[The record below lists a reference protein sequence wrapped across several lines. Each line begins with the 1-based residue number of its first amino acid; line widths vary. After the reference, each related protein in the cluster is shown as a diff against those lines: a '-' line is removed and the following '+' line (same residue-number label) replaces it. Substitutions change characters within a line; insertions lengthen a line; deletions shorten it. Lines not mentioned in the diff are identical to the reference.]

1 MPFSAESKRSHL
13 DSSDN
18 ETQIQ
23 KKRRVFDSDND
34 DDVNAGILENEE
46 SGKNRVRAM
55 IDDED

>member
-1 MPFSAESKRSHL
+1 MSFSAESKRSHL